1 MAEARPTPAQRPGYE
16 PGDVNVKAVLWIALT
31 LVVAVVL
38 SAAALGGL
46 VGLFH
51 LAAERPPVSP
61 LARVEIRPP
70 GPRLDAH
77 PAETLADVKKRETAA
92 LEAYGWVDRSAGIA
106 RIPIEQAMRLLAERG
121 WTSKAEPESGPG
133 AGAPP
138 APGGG
143 QP

>member
-1 MAEARPTPAQRPGYE
+1 MAEARPTPAERPGYE
-16 PGDVNVKAVLWIALT
+16 PSDVNVKAVLWVALT
-31 LVVAVVL
+31 LVVVVGL

-61 LARVEIRPP
+61 LAQVEIRPP

-77 PAETLADVKKRETAA
+77 PTETLAAVRKRETAA

-106 RIPIEQAMRLLAERG
+106 RIPIEQAMSLLAGRG
-121 WTSKAEPESGPG
+121 WMSKAEPESGPG